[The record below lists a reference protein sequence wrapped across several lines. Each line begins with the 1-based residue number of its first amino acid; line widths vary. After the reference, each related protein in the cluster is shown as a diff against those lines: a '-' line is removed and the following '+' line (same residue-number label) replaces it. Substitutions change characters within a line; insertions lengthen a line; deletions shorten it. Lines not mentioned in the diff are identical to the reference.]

1 MRVVSLEYAVDV
13 PGQEDLQRKPIL
25 ESGLN

>member
-1 MRVVSLEYAVDV
+1 MRVVSLGYAVNV
-13 PGQEDLQRKPIL
+13 PVQEDLQRKPIL